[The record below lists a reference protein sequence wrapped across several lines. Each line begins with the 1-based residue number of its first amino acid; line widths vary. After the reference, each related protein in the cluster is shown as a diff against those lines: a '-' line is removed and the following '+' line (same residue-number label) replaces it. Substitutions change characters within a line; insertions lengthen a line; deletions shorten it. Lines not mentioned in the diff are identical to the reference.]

1 LNELGTAN
9 NLNTNDPETHH
20 DLGKTESQCGN
31 IGDAIQELE
40 TAVRLKPD
48 DASYHQEL
56 SDAYERVFRMADAEK
71 EHRIAEQLKAAQ
83 APAAKGGAS
92 PEGKNPSR

>member
-1 LNELGTAN
+1 MDAASQLNA
-9 NLNTNDPETHH
+9 NDPETHH
-20 DLGKTESQCGN
+20 DLGKTESKCGN

-48 DASYHQEL
+48 DASYHQDL
-56 SDAYERVFRMADAEK
+56 SDAYERVFRVADAEK

-83 APAAKGGAS
+83 APVTNGEAS
-92 PEGKNPSR
+92 HDGKSPSR